1 MNVDSN
7 WGLTLLIFLYP
18 NPPRH
23 VIAASFPF
31 ETQVETQLP
40 NSLDLFTIN
49 LTHSPLRLRTV
60 LVYNSKSRCKIFF
73 IFS

>member
-31 ETQVETQLP
+31 ETQVETLLH

-49 LTHSPLRLRTV
+49 LTHSPQIE
-60 LVYNSKSRCKIFF
+60 NSVSFQFKIKM
-73 IFS
+73 